1 MQLCCSFA
9 LRHCRVRCIFLTRA
23 VVPLRE
29 IGCRGQERGR
39 AVRWHD
45 RSFLPGEGHRRGRA
59 EETEDLGGRLVYDR
73 ETLGLGRSSH
83 RAERGGGRT
92 GRAWPRREAHGDR
105 FRQDSGK
112 DWRRRAG
119 ALRVF
124 RRRGDGDGGAE
135 SKREI
140 PRREWSWHRVPPRA
154 AVGAC
159 LSCLSSF

>member
-1 MQLCCSFA
+1 MQLCCSFT
-9 LRHCRVRCIFLTRA
+9 LRHCRVRRIFLTRA

-59 EETEDLGGRLVYDR
+59 EETEDLGGHLVYDR
-73 ETLGLGRSSH
+73 ETPGLGRSSH
-83 RAERGGGRT
+83 RAKRGGGRT

-112 DWRRRAG
+112 DWRKRQVRFASSDAGEMAMEGPNRNGKYRAG
-119 ALRVF
+119 N
-124 RRRGDGDGGAE
+124 GPGIE
-135 SKREI
+135 SHQEL
-140 PRREWSWHRVPPRA
+140 
-154 AVGAC
+154 
-159 LSCLSSF
+159 LSELA